1 MRKSPFLLLSF
12 TVTVFF
18 SQKSYSQDTT
28 AQTYTLQQ
36 CIDMAIKNNPD
47 VKQADFNLESAK
59 VNRTQARAS
68 LLPGIS
74 ANAGRSIYNGK
85 SINPYTNSYVNQ
97 QYTADNYGLNASI
110 VLWHGSSI
118 LNFIKENNLAYE
130 AGKMDLQNA
139 KDQLTINVIL
149 DYLAVLNDEE
159 QLKVAKQAVGVTQ
172 QQVDRLTILNDK
184 GDTAPS
190 ELYNTRGQLGTNEMT
205 VLSTQNALVTA
216 KLNLAQLMNIPYTAT
231 MELAPVETSIL
242 APYNGTIDDIYQ
254 YALAH
259 LAVVKSAEL
268 HDESAKRAVK
278 VARGQLFPTLSLSG
292 GLFTNYSSAA
302 TTSDIISTSDQQT
315 DSYVML
321 NNSKVP
327 VYAPQSDYNSV
338 KVPYGTQWKNN
349 FNSGI
354 GLNLNIPV
362 LNGLQVRSR
371 VQQAKISEQ
380 ETAFQKKTVK
390 IQLRQAIERDYVSMA
405 TAYETYK
412 KLVQQVNDYSESFRE
427 AKIKFEA
434 GAINSV
440 DFVIAENNMNQAKLN
455 LVAAKYNYIV
465 QTKIL
470 DYYQGKLVW

>member
-1 MRKSPFLLLSF
+1 MTKKIIFFLCAAF
-12 TVTVFF
+12 IFF
-18 SQKSYSQDTT
+18 NHKSYSQDTT
-28 AQTYTLQQ
+28 AQTYNLQQ
-36 CIDMAIKNNPD
+36 CIDIAIKNNPT
-47 VKQADFNLESAK
+47 VKQAQFNLESAK
-59 VNRTQARAS
+59 VNRTQSRANI
-68 LLPGIS
+68 LPGIE
-74 ANAGRSIYNGK
+74 ADAGRSIFNGK

-97 QYTADNYGLNASI
+97 QYTADNYGLNARI
-110 VLWHGSSI
+110 TLWNGSSI
-118 LNFIKENNLAYE
+118 LNYIKQNNLNYE

-159 QLKVAKQAVGVTQ
+159 QLKIAKQAVVVTQ

-184 GDTAPS
+184 GNIAPS
-190 ELYNTRGQLGTNEMT
+190 DLYNTRGQLGSNEMT

-231 MELAPVETSIL
+231 MQLAPVETSIL
-242 APYNGTIDDIYQ
+242 APYNGTIDDIYR
-254 YALAH
+254 YSLAH
-259 LAVVKSAEL
+259 LAVVKAAEL
-268 HDESAKRAVK
+268 HDESAKRAIK

-302 TTSDIISTSDQQT
+302 TTSDLISTSYQQT
-315 DSYVML
+315 SSYVML

-380 ETAFQKKTVK
+380 ETAFQEKTVK
-390 IQLRQAIERDYVSMA
+390 IQLRQAIERDYVSMT

-440 DFVIAENNMNQAKLN
+440 DFVIAENNMNQADLN
-455 LVAAKYNYIV
+455 LIAAKYNYIV

-470 DYYQGKLVW
+470 DYYQGKLAS